1 MCNCIVYLLSDIFSL
16 RKNMEEEYLEEGEI
30 DTMNRRKNQTM
41 ARKKE
46 KCHRQI
52 VGGGRIKEKS
62 ESSKHHW
69 DKNKPV
75 YPE

>member
-1 MCNCIVYLLSDIFSL
+1 
-16 RKNMEEEYLEEGEI
+16 
-30 DTMNRRKNQTM
+30 M

-75 YPE
+75 YPEWWRKNNAVSRCSRIRKKLIIQAEAEEMACIIKMW